1 MKKRRLI
8 FVLSWAMWMLAACG
22 TADESPGPNRTGSVG
37 GSGGATSGGNAGAG
51 APSGGSGGVSAGGSG
66 GVSTGGSGGVSTGG
80 SGGVSTGGSGGVSTG
95 GAAGSVTG
103 GGAGVGGGAGT
114 GGAAGSAGRA
124 GGTDGGRVDATIDS
138 RPDMGVP
145 DVPPFDAGPSRWI
158 PHFIGTG
165 QIEDIA
171 TGAPIDLPMER
182 RLHVAMLPEGY
193 LQSDLDTALD
203 PDIEAW
209 MTEVFAIEPYSIYK
223 QAFVV
228 WKIRLPSNARV
239 AAADPQTADTAF
251 NLGMTTDGSGVG
263 SPGPMTPARVWDALR
278 DFPVAIA
285 NYPTGNRGARNA
297 VAYMLV
303 LEPQRGRAGFSGRTT
318 SVTNPANSAQRISLA
333 IALGRAHEFT
343 HAFSRLSDEYIE
355 LDNSSPPANTGTNTS
370 AGITNVVASPT
381 CSTVPWRHLFMGTPI
396 NPSTDQ
402 LVGAF
407 GTVAQGY
414 HSELKCL
421 MNGSHDNATVFGGN
435 GNLRSN
441 DRMCN
446 FCREVT
452 AFRIF
457 ERSSVLTDPATSLD
471 TWTNTYRTPF
481 YTKFGFKVPTPVPQT
496 SSDGKGWWM
505 PCTP

>member
-1 MKKRRLI
+1 MSKRRLAI
-8 FVLSWAMWMLAACG
+8 LLSGALWVLSACG
-22 TADESPGPNRTGSVG
+22 TADVSPGPDRAGGTG

-51 APSGGSGGVSAGGSG
+51 ATSGGSG
-66 GVSTGGSGGVSTGG
+66 GVSTGGSGGVSA
-80 SGGVSTGGSGGVSTG
+80 G
-95 GAAGSVTG
+95 GAAGSVTTG
-103 GGAGVGGGAGT
+103 GGAGAGGAGTGGTGT
-114 GGAAGSAGRA
+114 GGAAGSTGRD
-124 GGTDGGRVDATIDS
+124 GGTDGPRVDATTDS
-138 RPDMGVP
+138 RGPDIGVA

-193 LQSDLDTALD
+193 LQTDLDAALD

-263 SPGPMTPARVWDALR
+263 SPGAMTAARVWDALR
-278 DFPVAIA
+278 DFPVAIS

-318 SVTNPANSAQRISLA
+318 SVTNPASSAQRISLA

-355 LDNSSPPANTGTNTS
+355 LDNSNPPANTGTNTS

-407 GTVAQGY
+407 GTAAQGY

-435 GNLRSN
+435 GNMRSN

-471 TWTNTYRTPF
+471 SWTNTYRTPF
-481 YTKFGFKVPTPVPQT
+481 FTKFGFKVPTPLPQT

>member
-1 MKKRRLI
+1 
-8 FVLSWAMWMLAACG
+8 
-22 TADESPGPNRTGSVG
+22 
-37 GSGGATSGGNAGAG
+37 
-51 APSGGSGGVSAGGSG
+51 VSA
-66 GVSTGGSGGVSTGG
+66 
-80 SGGVSTGGSGGVSTG
+80 G
-95 GAAGSVTG
+95 GAAGSVTT
-103 GGAGVGGGAGT
+103 GGGAGT
-114 GGAAGSAGRA
+114 GGASGAGTGGSAGSP
-124 GGTDGGRVDATIDS
+124 GRDAAADAPRTDATIDV
-138 RPDMGVP
+138 RRDVGVA

-171 TGAPIDLPMER
+171 TGAAIDLPMER

-193 LQSDLDTALD
+193 LQADLDTAFD
-203 PDIEAW
+203 TDIDAW

-251 NLGMTTDGSGVG
+251 ALGMTTDGSGVG
-263 SPGPMTPARVWDALR
+263 NLGTTGAARVWDALR
-278 DFPVAIA
+278 DFPVALSS
-285 NYPTGNRGARNA
+285 YGTSGRGARNA
-297 VAYMLV
+297 VAYMHV
-303 LEPQRGRAGFSGRTT
+303 LEPMRGRAGFSGRTT
-318 SVTNPANSAQRISLA
+318 SVTDPTNSAQRISLA

-355 LDNSSPPANTGTNTS
+355 LDNTSPPANTGTNTS

-407 GTVAQGY
+407 GTTAQGY

-457 ERSSVLTDPATSLD
+457 ERSSVIPDPATSLD
-471 TWTNTYRTPF
+471 AWANTYRTPF
-481 YTKFGFKVPTPVPQT
+481 FTKFGFKAPTPLPQT
-496 SSDGKGWWM
+496 SSDGKAWWM